1 MDYILAALQWGIAV
15 IITIVLTAVSCRLG
29 SRTNSVT
36 MMLTAGAAIFA
47 GLYAPDAMS
56 SLGYST
62 IGVGL
67 GLLLIAYSFFCI
79 AWAYASLFKT
89 TEKA

>member
-1 MDYILAALQWGIAV
+1 MTYLLASMQWGIVV
-15 IITIVLTAVSCRLG
+15 IIMIILTAVSCRLG
-29 SRTNSVT
+29 SGTNSIT
-36 MMLTAGAAIFA
+36 LMLTSGTAIFA
-47 GLYAPDAMS
+47 GLYTPDAMG

-67 GLLLIAYSFFCI
+67 GLLLIAYSFFCV

-89 TEKA
+89 TESA